1 MNGTIDPGAGEV
13 TEGIVTFAAG
23 TTTAGTLKMLT
34 SEVRGGN
41 FVIIFSA
48 MPGTKWQLQKTATL
62 SSPLWVDVGL
72 PVTVDA
78 NGYVQFVDPI
88 GSAGTGFYEAYKVP

>member
-1 MNGTIDPGAGEV
+1 V
-13 TEGIVTFAAG
+13 KEGVVTFVAG
-23 TTTAGTLKMLT
+23 TETAGTLKMLA

-48 MPGTKWQLQKTATL
+48 MPGTKWQLQRTASL
-62 SSPLWVDVGL
+62 SSPLWVDVGTS
-72 PVTVDA
+72 VTADS

-88 GSAGTGFYEAYKVP
+88 GTAGSGFYEAYRVP